1 MGINPPK
8 WTAEEFEREAAQA
21 ILHFRETRMHEPL
34 EAYLG
39 YAEEYRQQVET
50 LMEETVDLT
59 RLSNLAV
66 ELLTNPQRLT
76 AIRYLASP
84 AISEDDL
91 KVLAD
96 AALTPKR
103 LNADPDMARRVI
115 ETVLMGLDRERFPWV
130 AESREPTEGE
140 RATAVVSTAALIAT
154 QKVQTGRRNEAK
166 KTQEGAVAAPRRR
179 VHRGADPS
187 GHEHVAPARA
197 RRVLRRSPF
206 RQPQGGPHRAPVGR
220 PGHAHRVQGLEFLD
234 QLGQAPQQ
242 RCGGEGADLDSG
254 VRHGDV
260 RARSSPVGRFQDPQ
274 SHLRPERRSHPV
286 LGPRAGPDDLVH
298 QQHPGGRAMSARITH
313 LTLECRSNKPVRLY
327 LYWASLEP

>member
-21 ILHFRETRMHEPL
+21 IRHFRETRMHEPL
-34 EAYLG
+34 EAYLD
-39 YAEEYRQQVET
+39 YVEEYRRQVET
-50 LMEETVDLT
+50 LIEETVDLT

-130 AESREPTEGE
+130 AESREPTESE

-166 KTQEGAVAAPRRR
+166 KTQEGAVADALRAAGFTEVPTRA
-179 VHRGADPS
+179 VTNMSHL
-187 GHEHVAPARA
+187 PAH
-197 RRVLRRSPF
+197 
-206 RQPQGGPHRAPVGR
+206 G
-220 PGHAHRVQGLEFLD
+220 EFCAEALF
-234 QLGQAPQQ
+234 GS
-242 RCGGEGADLDSG
+242 RKADLIVRLWDGRVMPTECKVSNSSTNSVKRLNNDAAVKARTWIQEFGTVTCVPAAVLSG
-254 VRHGDV
+254 VFKTRN
-260 RARSSPVGRFQDPQ
+260 
-274 SHLRPERRSHPV
+274 LI
-286 LGPRAGPDDLVH
+286 
-298 QQHPGGRAMSARITH
+298 SAQADG
-313 LTLECRSNKPVRLY
+313 LTLF
-327 LYWASLEP
+327 WAHGLDRMISFINSTREAGR

>member
-1 MGINPPK
+1 MGINPPR

-21 ILHFRETRMHEPL
+21 IRYFRETRMHEPL
-34 EAYLG
+34 EAYLD
-39 YAEEYRQQVET
+39 YVEEYRRQVET
-50 LMEETVDLT
+50 LIEETVDLT

-166 KTQEGAVAAPRRR
+166 KTQEGAVADALRAAGFTEVPTRA
-179 VHRGADPS
+179 VTNMSHL
-187 GHEHVAPARA
+187 PAH
-197 RRVLRRSPF
+197 
-206 RQPQGGPHRAPVGR
+206 G
-220 PGHAHRVQGLEFLD
+220 EFCAEALF
-234 QLGQAPQQ
+234 GS
-242 RCGGEGADLDSG
+242 RKADLIVRLWDGRVMPTECKVSNSSTNSVKRLNNDAAVKARTWIQEFGTVTCVPAAVLSG
-254 VRHGDV
+254 VFKTRN
-260 RARSSPVGRFQDPQ
+260 
-274 SHLRPERRSHPV
+274 LI
-286 LGPRAGPDDLVH
+286 
-298 QQHPGGRAMSARITH
+298 SAQADG
-313 LTLECRSNKPVRLY
+313 LTLF
-327 LYWASLEP
+327 WAHGLDRMTSFITSTREAGR

>member
-1 MGINPPK
+1 MGINPPR

-21 ILHFRETRMHEPL
+21 IRHFRETRMHEPL
-34 EAYLG
+34 EAYLD
-39 YAEEYRQQVET
+39 YVEEYRRQVET
-50 LMEETVDLT
+50 LIEETVDLT

-140 RATAVVSTAALIAT
+140 LATAVVSTAALIAT

-166 KTQEGAVAAPRRR
+166 KTQEGAVADALRAAGFTEVPTRA
-179 VHRGADPS
+179 VTNMSHL
-187 GHEHVAPARA
+187 PAH
-197 RRVLRRSPF
+197 
-206 RQPQGGPHRAPVGR
+206 G
-220 PGHAHRVQGLEFLD
+220 EFCAEALF
-234 QLGQAPQQ
+234 GS
-242 RCGGEGADLDSG
+242 RKADLIVRLWDGRVMPTECKVSNSSTNSVKRLNNDAAVKARTWIQEFGTVTCVPAAVLSG
-254 VRHGDV
+254 VFKTRN
-260 RARSSPVGRFQDPQ
+260 
-274 SHLRPERRSHPV
+274 LI
-286 LGPRAGPDDLVH
+286 
-298 QQHPGGRAMSARITH
+298 SAQADG
-313 LTLECRSNKPVRLY
+313 LTLF
-327 LYWASLEP
+327 WAHGLDRMTSFITSTREAGR

>member
-1 MGINPPK
+1 MGINAPR

-21 ILHFRETRMHEPL
+21 IRHFRQTRMHEPL
-34 EAYLG
+34 EAYLD
-39 YAEEYRQQVET
+39 YVEEYRRQVET
-50 LMEETVDLT
+50 LIDATVDLT

-166 KTQEGAVAAPRRR
+166 KTQEGAVADALRAAGFTEAPTRA
-179 VHRGADPS
+179 VTNMSHL
-187 GHEHVAPARA
+187 PAH
-197 RRVLRRSPF
+197 
-206 RQPQGGPHRAPVGR
+206 G
-220 PGHAHRVQGLEFLD
+220 EFCAEALF
-234 QLGQAPQQ
+234 GS
-242 RCGGEGADLDSG
+242 RKADLIVRLWDGRVMPTECKVSNSSTNSVKRLNNDAAVKARTWIQEFGTVTCVPAAVLSG
-254 VRHGDV
+254 VFKTRNLIS
-260 RARSSPVGRFQDPQ
+260 AQ
-274 SHLRPERRSHPV
+274 
-286 LGPRAGPDDLVH
+286 ADDLTLFWAH
-298 QQHPGGRAMSARITH
+298 GLDRMTSFITSTRETGR
-313 LTLECRSNKPVRLY
+313 
-327 LYWASLEP
+327 

>member
-166 KTQEGAVAAPRRR
+166 KTQEGAVADALRAAGFTEAPTRA
-179 VHRGADPS
+179 VTNMSHL
-187 GHEHVAPARA
+187 PAH
-197 RRVLRRSPF
+197 
-206 RQPQGGPHRAPVGR
+206 G
-220 PGHAHRVQGLEFLD
+220 EFCAEALF
-234 QLGQAPQQ
+234 GS
-242 RCGGEGADLDSG
+242 RKADL
-254 VRHGDV
+254 
-260 RARSSPVGRFQDPQ
+260 
-274 SHLRPERRSHPV
+274 
-286 LGPRAGPDDLVH
+286 
-298 QQHPGGRAMSARITH
+298 I
-313 LTLECRSNKPVRLY
+313 VRLWDGRVMPTECKVSNSSTNSVKR
-327 LYWASLEP
+327 LNNDAAVKARTWIQ

>member
-1 MGINPPK
+1 MGINPPR

-21 ILHFRETRMHEPL
+21 IRHFRETRMHEPL
-34 EAYLG
+34 EAYLD
-39 YAEEYRQQVET
+39 YVEEYRRQVET
-50 LMEETVDLT
+50 LIEETVDLT

-66 ELLTNPQRLT
+66 ELLTDPQQLT

-115 ETVLMGLDRERFPWV
+115 ETVLLGLDRERFPWV

-166 KTQEGAVAAPRRR
+166 KTQEGAVADALRAAGFTEVPTRA
-179 VHRGADPS
+179 VTNMSHL
-187 GHEHVAPARA
+187 PAH
-197 RRVLRRSPF
+197 
-206 RQPQGGPHRAPVGR
+206 G
-220 PGHAHRVQGLEFLD
+220 EFCAEALF
-234 QLGQAPQQ
+234 GS
-242 RCGGEGADLDSG
+242 RKADLIVRLWDGRVMPTECKVSNSSTNSVKRLNNDAAVKARTWIQEFGTVTCVPAAVLSG
-254 VRHGDV
+254 VFKTRN
-260 RARSSPVGRFQDPQ
+260 
-274 SHLRPERRSHPV
+274 LI
-286 LGPRAGPDDLVH
+286 
-298 QQHPGGRAMSARITH
+298 SAQADG
-313 LTLECRSNKPVRLY
+313 LTLF
-327 LYWASLEP
+327 WAHGLDRMISFITSTREAGR